1 MTDLQDTINDIVS
14 DLNREL
20 TVNFNSI
27 IDRLADANV
36 NMSQINSV
44 GVVAGFSC
52 RAWVQAAQL
61 TQTAHTRCCS
71 TSHPA

>member
-1 MTDLQDTINDIVS
+1 MIDMELDLQDTVNEIVS

-20 TVNFNSI
+20 SINFNSV

-44 GVVAGFSC
+44 GVVGGGAFNLGL
-52 RAWVQAAQL
+52 VGL
-61 TQTAHTRCCS
+61 
-71 TSHPA
+71 SH